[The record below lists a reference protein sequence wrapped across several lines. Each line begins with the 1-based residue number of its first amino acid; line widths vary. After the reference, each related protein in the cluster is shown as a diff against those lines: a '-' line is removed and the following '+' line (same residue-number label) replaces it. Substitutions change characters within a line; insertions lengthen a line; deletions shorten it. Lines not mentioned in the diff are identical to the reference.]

1 MYSNFLLGNIGWLW
15 KEPFLFYSF
24 FFSRLSITVI
34 GLFFLD
40 FLFSSFFLRS
50 SSCDSLYSRNS
61 SDTLDDIFEGI
72 LSEFQPPHDLNEV
85 GVDHASGCSALP
97 LVATFS
103 PHPHV
108 FYRVGVGSSHR
119 VHEVDLVINSQVS
132 IADVSDGV
140 ICSPKVWYNSRSRP
154 DELLY
159 DGQES
164 GSVPLWNSNQEP
176 FVGGGIDATETH
188 CCGTGRRP
196 TLCFLRTNTLSSIWT
211 STPTPPIRTGFRRK
225 CSAQMSWRKFRQSTK
240 VCSAIASSRLAFR
253 KENSS
258 KAQ

>member
-1 MYSNFLLGNIGWLW
+1 MYRNFLLGNIGWLW
-15 KEPFLFYSF
+15 KEPFLFIVF
-24 FFSRLSITVI
+24 FFAAEYHRGRVI
-34 GLFFLD
+34 FFG
-40 FLFSSFFLRS
+40 FSFFFLRS
-50 SSCDSLYSRNS
+50 SSCDSLYSINS

-72 LSEFQPPHDLNEV
+72 LSEFQPPHELNEV
-85 GVDHASGCSALP
+85 GVDHASGCSTLP

-132 IADVSDGV
+132 IADVSYGV

-176 FVGGGIDATETH
+176 FVGGGIDATEH
-188 CCGTGRRP
+188 PLLRHWSSSDVVFSADEH
-196 TLCFLRTNTLSSIWT
+196 TLVDLDLHADSANTDRV
-211 STPTPPIRTGFRRK
+211 P
-225 CSAQMSWRKFRQSTK
+225 
-240 VCSAIASSRLAFR
+240 
-253 KENSS
+253 
-258 KAQ
+258 